1 MATGDIPDPYL
12 NFNFLVEIQGIIRAG
27 FHQLSGLDA
36 TIDVIEHREG
46 GENTTTRKLPG
57 ITKHSN
63 IQLRR
68 GMTADT
74 KLHDWHRR
82 VVEGATER
90 HNASVIVLDRAGQE
104 VARWDIYRAWPTKY
118 QGPDFNA
125 EGNDVAIE
133 LLELAHEGL
142 QRKK

>member
-1 MATGDIPDPYL
+1 MPTGDIPDPYM

-27 FHQLSGLDA
+27 FHQVSGLDV

-46 GENTTTRKLPG
+46 GENTTTRKLFG
-57 ITKHSN
+57 LTKHTN

-68 GMTADT
+68 GMTDSMV
-74 KLHDWHRR
+74 LHDWHRR
-82 VVEGATER
+82 NVEGATER
-90 HNASVIVLDRAGQE
+90 RNGSILVLDRTGKE
-104 VARWDIYRAWPTKY
+104 VARWDFYRAWPTKY
-118 QGPDFNA
+118 QGPEFNA

-142 QRKK
+142 KRKK